1 MGNGETEKRVK
12 ESEKL
17 IPFEI
22 VIPGAL
28 PILRDNV
35 DKKKVE
41 EIKTKEEEKMRRE
54 NK

>member
-35 DKKKVE
+35 DKKKSRRNEDKRRRKNE
-41 EIKTKEEEKMRRE
+41 EGE
-54 NK
+54 